1 MEAEHANCHHSLL
14 TLPSANL
21 AATSKV
27 AHSCMHHI
35 FLCNN
40 IVLREYSNM
49 LKQYNM
55 LQQYK
60 HCYNMLQ
67 HLQVCSIV
75 ALQNC
80 SNAKT
85 SITWCTAR
93 TVRSVWA
100 GPSTV
105 GKANAC
111 YGGLRSDETNML
123 CNFSSFTFT
132 LDQDMYA

>member
-27 AHSCMHHI
+27 AHSCIHHI
-35 FLCNN
+35 L
-40 IVLREYSNM
+40 S
-49 LKQYNM
+49 
-55 LQQYK
+55 LQQYCIEGIFQ
-60 HCYNMLQ
+60 HVETVQYVATVQTLLQ
-67 HLQVCSIV
+67 YVATPTSLQYCSI
-75 ALQNC
+75 AKLMQKLQ
-80 SNAKT
+80 SPG
-85 SITWCTAR
+85 AR
-93 TVRSVWA
+93 IVRSVWA
-100 GPSTV
+100 GASTV